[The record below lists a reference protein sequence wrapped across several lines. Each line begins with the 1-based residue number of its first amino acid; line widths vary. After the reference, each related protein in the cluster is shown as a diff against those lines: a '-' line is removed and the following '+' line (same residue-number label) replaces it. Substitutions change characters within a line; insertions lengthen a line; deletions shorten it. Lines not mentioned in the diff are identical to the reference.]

1 MRIIKNYVQN
11 LMTNLPKRKTPEN
24 INLILDGG
32 MFNGSYL
39 TGALYFLRE
48 MEKQKYVAIHK
59 ISCCSIGSVCAVL
72 YKMDALDLMP
82 ELYNIMVKQFKET
95 RHFDAFKSCLDK
107 IKERILTSHGNKFY
121 LNLNNCLYI
130 TYYDIKKGKK
140 IIKSKYKNIDDLIE
154 TVYKS
159 CFVPFIANGNMV
171 YKKRYCD
178 GVNPYI
184 FPSESNKK
192 TLYLDL
198 FGSDKIYYVLSV
210 KNEKNNFHRIL
221 AGLLDI
227 HLFYIK
233 QNSTQMCSYVNQWSL
248 YQIFHNRVLKWIIER
263 AIFYF
268 VYIAFYLKQCTPS
281 ELCEH
286 IIFKIVSKI
295 IKELYIVLIDY
306 CCF

>member
-1 MRIIKNYVQN
+1 MHIIENYVQN
-11 LMTNLPKRKTPEN
+11 LMANLPKRTEPEN

-48 MEKQKYVAIHK
+48 MEKQKYVTIHK

-72 YKMDALDLMP
+72 YKIDALDLMP
-82 ELYNIMVKQFKET
+82 ELYNIILKQFKET
-95 RHFDAFKSCLDK
+95 RHFDSFKTCLDK
-107 IKERILTSHGNKFY
+107 IKDRIVTTRGNDFY
-121 LNLNNCLYI
+121 LKLNNCLYI
-130 TYYDIKKGKK
+130 TYYDVKKGKK
-140 IIKSKYKNIDDLIE
+140 IIKSKYKNVDDLID

-184 FPSESNKK
+184 FPNESNRK

-198 FGSDKIYYVLSV
+198 FGSDKIHYMLSV

-233 QNSTQMCSYVNQWSL
+233 QNSTQMCSYVNKWSL
-248 YQIFHNRVLKWIIER
+248 YQTFHNRILKWIIER
-263 AIFYF
+263 VIFYV
-268 VYIAFYLKQCTPS
+268 VYISYCLKKYIPN
-281 ELCEH
+281 ELYEN
-286 IIFKIVSKI
+286 IIFKIISKI
-295 IKELYIVLIDY
+295 IMELYIVFIDY
-306 CCF
+306 YCF